1 MRTPFALVLSLLLAG
16 GACAHEGAHDGAG
29 HGGGVD
35 HDRTPAGATPV
46 QQTEAGAVYGAPLA
60 AAPATAV
67 SIDDAHANLT
77 AQAGKDGAWSGRI
90 TQVCQKMGCWLVL
103 TGEGDRHARVFMH
116 DHAYSVPKDASGQ
129 AIVYGTLSEKKLD
142 AKEVQHLKDDGAKAP
157 AERELQID
165 ARSVLIL
172 KAA

>member
-1 MRTPFALVLSLLLAG
+1 MRLVPVLTLSLLLG
-16 GACAHEGAHDGAG
+16 GTAFAHEGAHDTPAA
-29 HGGGVD
+29 GGVD
-35 HDRTPAGATPV
+35 HSRQPSGATPV
-46 QQTEAGAVYGAPLA
+46 QTTDAGAVYGAPLA
-60 AAPATAV
+60 AATAEPV
-67 SIDDAHANLT
+67 TIDAAYDDLS
-77 AQAGKDGAWSGRI
+77 AQVGKDGAWSGRI

-116 DHAYSVPKDASGQ
+116 DHAYSVPKDASGR
-129 AIVYGTLSEKKLD
+129 AVVYGTLSEKQLD

-172 KAA
+172 KSA

>member
-1 MRTPFALVLSLLLAG
+1 MRTVTVLALSFLLCGIAS
-16 GACAHEGAHDGAG
+16 AHEGAHDTPAA
-29 HGGGVD
+29 GGVD
-35 HDRTPAGATPV
+35 HNRKPTGATPV
-46 QQTEAGAVYGAPLA
+46 QTTEAGAVYGAALATPTAEPVTIDAAYEDLA
-60 AAPATAV
+60 AQV
-67 SIDDAHANLT
+67 
-77 AQAGKDGAWSGRI
+77 GKDGAWSGRI

-116 DHAYSVPKDASGQ
+116 DHAYSVPKDASGR
-129 AIVYGTLSEKKLD
+129 AIVYGTLSEKQLD

-172 KAA
+172 KSA